1 MSKIKSPCIDICKLD
16 KETGICIGCFRTVE
30 EIAKWK
36 KMEDDEKLDVLGKLK
51 DRETLLKPK

>member
-1 MSKIKSPCIDICKLD
+1 MAKIKSPCIDICKLD

-36 KMEDDEKLDVLGKLK
+36 KMEDEEKLDVLGKLK
-51 DRETLLKPK
+51 DREILLKPK